1 MKHLITA
8 MIILFILGCNQ
19 NSSKNVLDSSVQ
31 EIDIDLTAVKDFYLL
46 SNIISSIEY
55 LPLKVPQD
63 HFIGSIDKI
72 IFHNSEYYL
81 LDKMRQSIHVY
92 DQEGLFKRR
101 VFNQGPGP
109 KEYSR
114 IDFFDIDDKSDQLE
128 IMDIGARKV
137 VTLDLEGNFLET
149 FRAPIVCRDFVVT
162 QNSGYLFYCPDE
174 SNHVNNVDYPPGVY
188 YLDSNGSKFEHLV
201 DIGGID
207 FSPLITP
214 NSFFKNEH
222 HIELFSPYSDTT
234 YQFHDNQIISRSFI
248 DYSLDSDF
256 EMLKNPN
263 WTNQLQEV
271 NTPLLKIYPISLG
284 DFKSYLFS
292 NNGEMNF
299 MIFDGNEPV
308 LSKELINDID
318 AGHPILVDSYYL
330 NSFTLIGHL
339 SEKNIEAIDD
349 FSGKSQNYLHER
361 NMTLKEERALDR
373 KRAIS
378 YLNSTLNDNQYMSP
392 VLVISKLNIE

>member
-1 MKHLITA
+1 
-8 MIILFILGCNQ
+8 
-19 NSSKNVLDSSVQ
+19 
-31 EIDIDLTAVKDFYLL
+31 
-46 SNIISSIEY
+46 
-55 LPLKVPQD
+55 
-63 HFIGSIDKI
+63 
-72 IFHNSEYYL
+72 
-81 LDKMRQSIHVY
+81 
-92 DQEGLFKRR
+92 
-101 VFNQGPGP
+101 
-109 KEYSR
+109 
-114 IDFFDIDDKSDQLE
+114 
-128 IMDIGARKV
+128 
-137 VTLDLEGNFLET
+137 
-149 FRAPIVCRDFVVT
+149 
-162 QNSGYLFYCPDE
+162 
-174 SNHVNNVDYPPGVY
+174 
-188 YLDSNGSKFEHLV
+188 
-201 DIGGID
+201 
-207 FSPLITP
+207 
-214 NSFFKNEH
+214 
-222 HIELFSPYSDTT
+222 
-234 YQFHDNQIISRSFI
+234 
-248 DYSLDSDF
+248 
-256 EMLKNPN
+256 MLKNPN